1 MATIEDLIT
10 AVEEGDEDEVKEALK
25 ESPAIVFKADPATG
39 LRALHVAAWRG
50 DGDVA
55 RILLKNGAEI
65 DWQDEKY
72 GNTALIWAAYRGY
85 TDVSAAPPWPARA
98 APLTARCR
106 AAVPPPPRLWRC
118 SSSAERTPHSKTA
131 TGSRPTRWPRMRSG
145 RRRPRCVLQFR
156 FRRDVSPPLLLIQV
170 LKKHM
175 KARAGG
181 GGDGE
186 DE

>member
-98 APLTARCR
+98 APRTARCR
-106 AAVPPPPRLWRC
+106 AAVPPPPGC
-118 SSSAERTPHSKTA
+118 GDAPQA
-131 TGSRPTRWPRMRSG
+131 RSG
-145 RRRPRCVLQFR
+145 RRT
-156 FRRDVSPPLLLIQV
+156 RRLR
-170 LKKHM
+170 
-175 KARAGG
+175 RAHGLPGG
-181 GGDGE
+181 QGCEAEEGGQGACSNLDLGE
-186 DE
+186 MSVHPYS